1 MTSFVVAATSPKNGT
16 SNFWRRFRKPVTGLS
31 RPAHFPQE
39 QASATIARFRSTPCC
54 QPVIQYGG
62 GNMRVRFAYGNAS
75 KRDKRGVTSAL
86 CRSGVLMPPCST
98 FRLVHPCRKPGDSVT
113 SPAPPG
119 LVAFESLLSGTE
131 LREARGASRGNAV
144 PGAKTRF
151 PSACASGFQALGFF
165 AGQVFMVSRSESNSG
180 KPEARAE
187 GMCFWVHKTRCPSA
201 CASGFKA
208 RAFLP
213 GAGQAAASKR
223 AARQKVVRCSFDCSV
238 KCMPNR
244 VGSVSLLSVT
254 QPSVLS
260 GKLEGHARRRSR
272 GSIRAD
278 WGPFRG

>member
-1 MTSFVVAATSPKNGT
+1 MTSFVVAATSPENGT
-16 SNFWRRFRKPVTGLS
+16 SNFWRRFWKPVTGLS

-131 LREARGASRGNAV
+131 LREARGASRGNV
-144 PGAKTRF
+144 L
-151 PSACASGFQALGFF
+151 LGSQN
-165 AGQVFMVSRSESNSG
+165 A
-180 KPEARAE
+180 
-187 GMCFWVHKTRCPSA
+187 
-201 CASGFKA
+201 
-208 RAFLP
+208 
-213 GAGQAAASKR
+213 
-223 AARQKVVRCSFDCSV
+223 
-238 KCMPNR
+238 
-244 VGSVSLLSVT
+244 VSLSVRFALQST
-254 QPSVLS
+254 GFSPWCGS
-260 GKLEGHARRRSR
+260 SR
-272 GSIRAD
+272 GI
-278 WGPFRG
+278 